1 MYYGLLALELL
12 LGVVAII
19 KVRALPRSH
28 VRARTRARAHTR
40 AHTKV

>member
-19 KVRALPRSH
+19 KVRALLHSH
-28 VRARTRARAHTR
+28 VRARTHARAHSR
-40 AHTKV
+40 AHSKV